1 MKGILSYVD
10 TEANFERLL
19 IIATQTASQFR
30 NSENWVIH
38 FSVFPIVTFLSC
50 KMSANSFAKLM
61 ECAARESNTTYPL
74 LTLCPGCKIF
84 TPCLF

>member
-30 NSENWVIH
+30 NSEN
-38 FSVFPIVTFLSC
+38 
-50 KMSANSFAKLM
+50 
-61 ECAARESNTTYPL
+61 
-74 LTLCPGCKIF
+74 
-84 TPCLF
+84 